1 MWFSVKKFKHL
12 FIINLF
18 YFYAAVFKQCFFN
31 WEYQNEGGKY
41 KMRGIVVILLIFLVV
56 FSAFS
61 YINSIRK
68 EYVARNILKNLAE
81 KYIKDVEAD
90 GY

>member
-1 MWFSVKKFKHL
+1 
-12 FIINLF
+12 
-18 YFYAAVFKQCFFN
+18 
-31 WEYQNEGGKY
+31 
-41 KMRGIVVILLIFLVV
+41 MRGIVVILLIFLVV